1 MNLVFAALLVAVS
14 AGKDQAL
21 HLYEL
26 NPKSGVLVQ
35 RAKYDLPGSPGSQC
49 VSMDGNHLYVSVR
62 SANSVAAYRINHA
75 KKTLIPLGLTNI
87 GANAAYVATS
97 PSEPLPNLIFGASTE
112 NILSPPGLFEK

>member
-49 VSMDGNHLYVSVR
+49 VSMDGNHLRCRGLSLNLR
-62 SANSVAAYRINHA
+62 TAICDRNDGEAAR
-75 KKTLIPLGLTNI
+75 K
-87 GANAAYVATS
+87 
-97 PSEPLPNLIFGASTE
+97 
-112 NILSPPGLFEK
+112 